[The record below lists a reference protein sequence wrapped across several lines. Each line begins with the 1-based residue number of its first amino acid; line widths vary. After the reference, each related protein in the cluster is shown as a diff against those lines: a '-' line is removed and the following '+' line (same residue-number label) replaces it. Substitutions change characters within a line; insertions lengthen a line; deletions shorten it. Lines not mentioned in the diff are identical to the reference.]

1 MRFLAQIIKA
11 FRKNVRIM
19 RTATPLEW
27 SPCQFIFLD
36 GFLKK
41 GVSEVPSRFKNKR
54 QVIKKIACSALIGV
68 SIILTLAV
76 LGGTQPDIKRFF
88 HLTSNSVY
96 AADDQPANPQ
106 RPRAT
111 ITGQDAVYT
120 LGEFFTPESHARLFK
135 QATEPGGLSIPFAD
149 KRIWAVLPEKLKQA
163 TRSMGLQER
172 YARFDTILAKT
183 PVDLTFDSKFG
194 VATGKGTA
202 QTQYGDAVIAGA
214 SDPKNGRDAMGA
226 LVFIDRDAD
235 GISKVIATSG
245 KGNDN
250 EPIAPHFGN
259 RFYGSYEYV
268 QMRDHQSINL
278 SYFNINDAVAN
289 GTTRKQDFLNQWGLN
304 RVQQA
309 RMGDIIKVCNAEGKI
324 SFARDSKVYQLKK
337 ENFPNIDQAIFFQ
350 MTPAGFVPLHVN
362 QLKTRPADVPQ
373 NATDAELDAAF
384 PKTLNLRD
392 NIIAECF
399 AGRPDVSKPGKTK
412 AVVRAIEKLYDG
424 KYAKFDYEVE
434 LNVVPAGELTV
445 KPGQY
450 VLGER
455 WGMQSIERMFTQAQ
469 QRDGTP
475 VLWGDKQ
482 LYPLKAPDVEKHLQP
497 GTQRI
502 DELFKDAAA
511 PIQFDSKTGHLT
523 ARPTATANYGDAII
537 LKGYE
542 LRSGRDAGGAFA
554 LIHDDGLKVVAT
566 AGGSKDNQ
574 PIHNRFPS
582 EPYLGITHVPM
593 KDEKVKNLSE
603 VAVKWAS
610 GDLGKQDFL
619 NLWGKDRVQSVQAG
633 DIIKVVNV
641 ERKIRYTHDSQ
652 EQPLNDLANKNELY
666 FEITDQGYQLL
677 RVNQLVPQKANIPIN
692 ASAAEMDLRLSQ
704 FFKLSD
710 KSTYK
715 IKGFKKRPDVS
726 KLGDTTATVTVSQK
740 YGKDKTIEADY
751 DVPVA
756 VVKRATFSTQS
767 QTLKLGEVVTTD
779 TLGNMLKD
787 ALEYDDRRIQWG
799 DKALSVTMPDKLAKL
814 LRKDT
819 KRLTKIS
826 KPIDVTMKFEASTG
840 TVLST
845 SPVLTDYGDALVFNG
860 YELFTRNAGGAL
872 ALVKEGNDWLIVA
885 TDGAEDDNR
894 NVHDVFAGEPY
905 LSVSLY
911 EAAGDVLNLQDPK
924 QQVTSMA
931 AQGDT
936 PKQQFLDQWGDK
948 RVVKAKL
955 GDVVVVNHREDKVS
969 VAHAGKREPLK
980 KRANKRESLFE
991 VTASGY
997 KFLTLNQVSFK
1008 SLTIENNS
1016 DPQTIREAVTNTVKK
1031 QQPHLKVENIK
1042 FPDLKTVG
1050 HKTLTVTV
1058 SQPSLTDANKHIS
1071 YDYQI
1076 PLEVTEG
1083 TLSFTQAP
1091 AALNFGTVKID
1102 GQTLEVPR
1110 IGDTP
1115 MTIRIKDGRSQKKP
1129 WQLLIQQSQPF
1140 TDRHQHE
1147 LKQELLFFRQ
1157 DGHDYP
1163 IKLKQDQQ
1171 VKAVASQ
1178 TIQHTF
1184 TYDTQAGVL
1193 LKIPPNDFDFTTGTY
1208 NFGLQWTLSDTPL

>member
-1 MRFLAQIIKA
+1 M
-11 FRKNVRIM
+11 
-19 RTATPLEW
+19 
-27 SPCQFIFLD
+27 
-36 GFLKK
+36 
-41 GVSEVPSRFKNKR
+41 PSRFKKMW
-54 QVIKKIACSALIGV
+54 QVIKKTAGIGLIGV
-68 SIILTLAV
+68 SILLTLTV

-362 QLKTRPADVPQ
+362 QLKTRPVDVPQ

-384 PKTLNLRD
+384 PKALNLRD

-434 LNVVPAGELTV
+434 LNVIPAGELTV
-445 KPGQY
+445 KSGQY

-502 DELFKDAAA
+502 DELFK
-511 PIQFDSKTGHLT
+511 
-523 ARPTATANYGDAII
+523 
-537 LKGYE
+537 
-542 LRSGRDAGGAFA
+542 
-554 LIHDDGLKVVAT
+554 
-566 AGGSKDNQ
+566 
-574 PIHNRFPS
+574 
-582 EPYLGITHVPM
+582 
-593 KDEKVKNLSE
+593 
-603 VAVKWAS
+603 
-610 GDLGKQDFL
+610 
-619 NLWGKDRVQSVQAG
+619 
-633 DIIKVVNV
+633 
-641 ERKIRYTHDSQ
+641 
-652 EQPLNDLANKNELY
+652 
-666 FEITDQGYQLL
+666 
-677 RVNQLVPQKANIPIN
+677 
-692 ASAAEMDLRLSQ
+692 
-704 FFKLSD
+704 
-710 KSTYK
+710 
-715 IKGFKKRPDVS
+715 
-726 KLGDTTATVTVSQK
+726 
-740 YGKDKTIEADY
+740 
-751 DVPVA
+751 
-756 VVKRATFSTQS
+756 
-767 QTLKLGEVVTTD
+767 
-779 TLGNMLKD
+779 
-787 ALEYDDRRIQWG
+787 
-799 DKALSVTMPDKLAKL
+799 
-814 LRKDT
+814 
-819 KRLTKIS
+819 
-826 KPIDVTMKFEASTG
+826 
-840 TVLST
+840 
-845 SPVLTDYGDALVFNG
+845 
-860 YELFTRNAGGAL
+860 
-872 ALVKEGNDWLIVA
+872 
-885 TDGAEDDNR
+885 
-894 NVHDVFAGEPY
+894 
-905 LSVSLY
+905 
-911 EAAGDVLNLQDPK
+911 
-924 QQVTSMA
+924 
-931 AQGDT
+931 
-936 PKQQFLDQWGDK
+936 
-948 RVVKAKL
+948 
-955 GDVVVVNHREDKVS
+955 
-969 VAHAGKREPLK
+969 
-980 KRANKRESLFE
+980 
-991 VTASGY
+991 
-997 KFLTLNQVSFK
+997 
-1008 SLTIENNS
+1008 
-1016 DPQTIREAVTNTVKK
+1016 
-1031 QQPHLKVENIK
+1031 
-1042 FPDLKTVG
+1042 
-1050 HKTLTVTV
+1050 
-1058 SQPSLTDANKHIS
+1058 
-1071 YDYQI
+1071 
-1076 PLEVTEG
+1076 
-1083 TLSFTQAP
+1083 
-1091 AALNFGTVKID
+1091 
-1102 GQTLEVPR
+1102 
-1110 IGDTP
+1110 
-1115 MTIRIKDGRSQKKP
+1115 
-1129 WQLLIQQSQPF
+1129 
-1140 TDRHQHE
+1140 
-1147 LKQELLFFRQ
+1147 
-1157 DGHDYP
+1157 
-1163 IKLKQDQQ
+1163 
-1171 VKAVASQ
+1171 
-1178 TIQHTF
+1178 
-1184 TYDTQAGVL
+1184 
-1193 LKIPPNDFDFTTGTY
+1193 
-1208 NFGLQWTLSDTPL
+1208 

>member
-1 MRFLAQIIKA
+1 
-11 FRKNVRIM
+11 
-19 RTATPLEW
+19 
-27 SPCQFIFLD
+27 
-36 GFLKK
+36 
-41 GVSEVPSRFKNKR
+41 
-54 QVIKKIACSALIGV
+54 
-68 SIILTLAV
+68 
-76 LGGTQPDIKRFF
+76 
-88 HLTSNSVY
+88 
-96 AADDQPANPQ
+96 
-106 RPRAT
+106 
-111 ITGQDAVYT
+111 
-120 LGEFFTPESHARLFK
+120 
-135 QATEPGGLSIPFAD
+135 
-149 KRIWAVLPEKLKQA
+149 
-163 TRSMGLQER
+163 
-172 YARFDTILAKT
+172 
-183 PVDLTFDSKFG
+183 
-194 VATGKGTA
+194 
-202 QTQYGDAVIAGA
+202 
-214 SDPKNGRDAMGA
+214 
-226 LVFIDRDAD
+226 

-250 EPIAPHFGN
+250 DLIAPEFGS

-289 GTTRKQDFLNQWGLN
+289 GDTRKQDFLNQWGLN

-362 QLKTRPADVPQ
+362 QLKTLPVDVPQ

-434 LNVVPAGELTV
+434 LNVIPAGELTV

-482 LYPLKAPDVEKHLQP
+482 LYPLKAPDVEKHLQL

-619 NLWGKDRVQSVQAG
+619 NLWGKDRVQPVEAG

-704 FFKLSD
+704 FFKFPD
-710 KSTYK
+710 KSTYR
-715 IKGFKKRPDVS
+715 IKGFKERPDVS
-726 KLGDTTATVTVSQK
+726 KLGETTATVTVSQK

-787 ALEYDDRRIQWG
+787 AREYDDRRIQWG
-799 DKALSVTMPDKLAKL
+799 DKALSVTMPDKLDKL

-845 SPVLTDYGDALVFNG
+845 SPVLTDYG
-860 YELFTRNAGGAL
+860 
-872 ALVKEGNDWLIVA
+872 
-885 TDGAEDDNR
+885 
-894 NVHDVFAGEPY
+894 
-905 LSVSLY
+905 
-911 EAAGDVLNLQDPK
+911 
-924 QQVTSMA
+924 
-931 AQGDT
+931 
-936 PKQQFLDQWGDK
+936 
-948 RVVKAKL
+948 
-955 GDVVVVNHREDKVS
+955 
-969 VAHAGKREPLK
+969 
-980 KRANKRESLFE
+980 
-991 VTASGY
+991 
-997 KFLTLNQVSFK
+997 
-1008 SLTIENNS
+1008 
-1016 DPQTIREAVTNTVKK
+1016 
-1031 QQPHLKVENIK
+1031 
-1042 FPDLKTVG
+1042 
-1050 HKTLTVTV
+1050 
-1058 SQPSLTDANKHIS
+1058 
-1071 YDYQI
+1071 
-1076 PLEVTEG
+1076 
-1083 TLSFTQAP
+1083 
-1091 AALNFGTVKID
+1091 
-1102 GQTLEVPR
+1102 
-1110 IGDTP
+1110 
-1115 MTIRIKDGRSQKKP
+1115 
-1129 WQLLIQQSQPF
+1129 
-1140 TDRHQHE
+1140 
-1147 LKQELLFFRQ
+1147 
-1157 DGHDYP
+1157 
-1163 IKLKQDQQ
+1163 
-1171 VKAVASQ
+1171 
-1178 TIQHTF
+1178 
-1184 TYDTQAGVL
+1184 
-1193 LKIPPNDFDFTTGTY
+1193 
-1208 NFGLQWTLSDTPL
+1208 

>member
-1 MRFLAQIIKA
+1 
-11 FRKNVRIM
+11 
-19 RTATPLEW
+19 
-27 SPCQFIFLD
+27 
-36 GFLKK
+36 
-41 GVSEVPSRFKNKR
+41 VSEVPSRFRNKR
-54 QVIKKIACSALIGV
+54 QVIQKIACSGLIGISV
-68 SIILTLAV
+68 VITLAV

-88 HLTSNSVY
+88 HSTDTRVY
-96 AADDQPANPQ
+96 AADDKPKAEDKNTE
-106 RPRAT
+106 RPKAT
-111 ITGQDAVYT
+111 ITGQDSAFT
-120 LGEFFTPESHARLFK
+120 LGEFLKSGYEARFFK
-135 QATEPGGLSIPFAD
+135 QATDPDGTNFPFTD
-149 KRIWAVLPEKLKQA
+149 NRIWAIVPDAFKQA
-163 TRSMGLQER
+163 TRSMGLNEPYPR
-172 YARFDTILAKT
+172 IDTILART
-183 PVDLTFDSKFG
+183 PVDLTFDSRFG
-194 VATGKGTA
+194 VTTGQGSV
-202 QTQYGDAVIAGA
+202 QTHYGDAVISGA

-226 LVFIDRDAD
+226 LVFIDRDED
-235 GISKVIATSG
+235 GTSKVIATSG

-250 EPIAPHFGN
+250 GPIAPEFGD

-289 GTTRKQDFLNQWGLN
+289 GKTRKQDFLNQWGLN

-350 MTPAGFVPLHVN
+350 MTPVGFVPLHVN
-362 QLKTRPADVPQ
+362 QLKTRPVDVPQ
-373 NATDAELDAAF
+373 NATDAELDAAY
-384 PKTLNLRD
+384 PKALNLNNNITAD
-392 NIIAECF
+392 NFRE
-399 AGRPDVSKPGKTK
+399 RPDVSKPGKTK

-434 LNVVPAGELTV
+434 LNVIPAGKLTT
-445 KPGQY
+445 KSGKY

-455 WGMQSIERMFTQAQ
+455 WGMQSIQRMFDQAQ

-475 VLWGDKQ
+475 VSWGDKQ
-482 LYPLKAPDVEKHLQP
+482 LYPLKASEVEKHLQP

-502 DELFKDAAA
+502 DELFKDAAV

-554 LIHDDGLKVVAT
+554 LINDDGLKVVAT
-566 AGGSKDNQ
+566 SGGFRDNHA
-574 PIHNRFPS
+574 IHQRFPG

-593 KDEKVKNLSE
+593 KDAKVKNLSE
-603 VAVKWAS
+603 VPLKWIS
-610 GDLGKQDFL
+610 GDVGKQDFL
-619 NLWGKDRVQSVQAG
+619 NSWGKDRVQPVEAG

-787 ALEYDDRRIQWG
+787 AREYDDRRIQWG
-799 DKALSVTMPDKLAKL
+799 DKALSVTMPDKLDKL

-911 EAAGDVLNLQDPK
+911 GAAGDVLNLQDQK

-1008 SLTIENNS
+1008 SLTIENHS
-1016 DPQTIREAVTNTVKK
+1016 DPQPIREAVTNTVKK
-1031 QQPHLKVENIK
+1031 QQSHLKVENIK

-1050 HKTLTVTV
+1050 HKTVTVTV
-1058 SQPSLTDANKHIS
+1058 SQPSLTDANKRIT

-1110 IGDTP
+1110 IGDAP
-1115 MTIRIKDGRSQKKP
+1115 MTIRIKDGRSQKTP

-1193 LKIPPNDFDFTTGTY
+1193 LKISPNDFDFTAGTY
-1208 NFGLQWTLSDTPL
+1208 NFGLQWTLSDAPL